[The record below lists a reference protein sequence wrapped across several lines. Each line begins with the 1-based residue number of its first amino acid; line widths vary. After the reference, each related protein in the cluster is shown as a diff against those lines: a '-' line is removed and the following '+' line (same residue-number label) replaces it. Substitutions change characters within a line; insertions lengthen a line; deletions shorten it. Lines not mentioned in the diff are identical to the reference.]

1 MLACV
6 RGLEYRVVVRWL
18 MDSRE
23 GSMRVLV
30 NCGRT
35 ISVLLV
41 IAVVACLEVGAA
53 AAPHQGLGDTR

>member
-1 MLACV
+1 
-6 RGLEYRVVVRWL
+6 
-18 MDSRE
+18 
-23 GSMRVLV
+23 MRVLV